1 MHLQIPSQKA
11 KLRQFA
17 GKYNLFPTQCSGS
30 ITAHWNLWSA
40 WLASSFNPRE
50 CHLQVAGFWICF
62 PHFFRQFPSRYIVWL
77 NDSCGASNQMCKIA
91 KLCVNALFRTVQQNL
106 FEGIPASGMCL
117 RRGRW
122 QFATAV
128 LWYVCLWRKRES
140 LQEPESQCWCSWIMW
155 SPAVVFLAVLNSTL
169 GCCWLGCC
177 SGAGFH
183 LLLGENCL
191 FLLK

>member
-40 WLASSFNPRE
+40 WLASSFNHRE

-106 FEGIPASGMCL
+106 FEGIPASGMRL
-117 RRGRW
+117 RGEADGSLPLLFCGMSACGGRGNPFR
-122 QFATAV
+122 
-128 LWYVCLWRKRES
+128 S
-140 LQEPESQCWCSWIMW
+140 LNHSVDVAE
-155 SPAVVFLAVLNSTL
+155 
-169 GCCWLGCC
+169 
-177 SGAGFH
+177 
-183 LLLGENCL
+183 
-191 FLLK
+191 